1 MPTAFAPL
9 INAIRAL
16 DMDAVQ
22 QVNFVHPGVP
32 MGMPDIA
39 EVHWRRHLR
48 DNPANPDWPESDR
61 PVLSNGH
68 GSLPIFTLLHLGSD
82 DVSIDDPQNF
92 HQFVSKTPVHPE
104 VDHPPGVETTTGQ
117 DASYREMSCPT
128 PCRVWPSKRASAA
141 SDASML
147 DSYRDRYRSFWRVG
161 SGRPVV

>member
-9 INAIRAL
+9 TRVIRAL
-16 DMDAVQ
+16 AMDAVQ
-22 QVNFVHPGVP
+22 QVNFVHPGMP

-39 EVHWRRHLR
+39 EVHWRCHLR
-48 DNPANPDWPESDR
+48 HNPPNPDWPELDR

-68 GSLPIFTLLHLGSD
+68 GSMPIITLLHLGSN
-82 DVSIDDPQNF
+82 DVLIDEPQNF

-117 DASYREMSCPT
+117 DASCREMSCPT
-128 PCRVWPSKRASAA
+128 PCRVWPSKRASAT
-141 SDASML
+141 SGASML